1 MECLENGGTFCF
13 LNVWWYL
20 KELHLELQSTQR
32 LERKETIPPK
42 DVTEHYIRLEKIFR
56 DRFPPCLQSLHCS
69 ILLCSYFQLYS
80 PDMLAESWDWQPW
93 GKQID
98 QGDSWEKISFP
109 EHHAC
114 LAAFCVFAREAR
126 DQSLA
131 FLGFYHQPHLII
143 HIQIISKKKTCQL
156 LKTAYLKRFTKSNI
170 QRSLQPSTFI
180 AFKQVFPEKYY
191 SFRSN
196 CVTTLFQILHSS
208 EIMKEKSSFS
218 IVLSWQTSF
227 LSYYTNRSPNQ
238 MDTNKEVQ
246 FFLL

>member
-80 PDMLAESWDWQPW
+80 PDVGRKLGLAALRKANRPGGRA
-93 GKQID
+93 GK
-98 QGDSWEKISFP
+98 KISFP

-114 LAAFCVFAREAR
+114 LAAFYVFAREAR

-131 FLGFYHQPHLII
+131 FLGFYHQPHLTI
-143 HIQIISKKKTCQL
+143 HIKSYPKKNL
-156 LKTAYLKRFTKSNI
+156 PVIEN
-170 QRSLQPSTFI
+170 
-180 AFKQVFPEKYY
+180 
-191 SFRSN
+191 
-196 CVTTLFQILHSS
+196 
-208 EIMKEKSSFS
+208 S
-218 IVLSWQTSF
+218 IF
-227 LSYYTNRSPNQ
+227 
-238 MDTNKEVQ
+238 
-246 FFLL
+246 

>member
-98 QGDSWEKISFP
+98 QGGELGKNLLSWASRMPCCFLCVCQRSQGSELGISWVLSSTPF
-109 EHHAC
+109 
-114 LAAFCVFAREAR
+114 
-126 DQSLA
+126 DNS
-131 FLGFYHQPHLII
+131 YK
-143 HIQIISKKKTCQL
+143 IISKKKLASYWKQHI
-156 LKTAYLKRFTKSNI
+156 LKGSQKAISEDLY
-170 QRSLQPSTFI
+170 SLQH
-180 AFKQVFPEKYY
+180 
-191 SFRSN
+191 
-196 CVTTLFQILHSS
+196 LL
-208 EIMKEKSSFS
+208 
-218 IVLSWQTSF
+218 L
-227 LSYYTNRSPNQ
+227 LNR
-238 MDTNKEVQ
+238 
-246 FFLL
+246 FFLKNIILSGAIASPLYFKSFTPQRLWRKNLHFP

>member
-20 KELHLELQSTQR
+20 KELQLGQSTQR
-32 LERKETIPPK
+32 LERKETISPK

-69 ILLCSYFQLYS
+69 VLLCSYFQLYS

-98 QGDSWEKISFP
+98 QGGELGKNLLSWASHMPCCFLCVCQRSQGSELGISWVLPSTPF
-109 EHHAC
+109 
-114 LAAFCVFAREAR
+114 
-126 DQSLA
+126 DNS
-131 FLGFYHQPHLII
+131 YTN
-143 HIQIISKKKTCQL
+143 HIQKKTCQL
-156 LKTAYLKRFTKSNI
+156 LKTAYFKRFTKSNI
-170 QRSLQPSTFI
+170 RRSLQPSTFI

-196 CVTTLFQILHSS
+196 CVTTLFQILQSS

-227 LSYYTNRSPNQ
+227 LSYYTNGSQNQ